1 MTFLEQDREPSPVLH
16 HCYQCDSTLTGDEI
30 SLYKKLVSRGAEKYL
45 CLSCL
50 SGRLK
55 VSEERL
61 KHIIAYYHR
70 TGECA
75 LFAKE

>member
-1 MTFLEQDREPSPVLH
+1 MTGH
-16 HCYQCDSTLTGDEI
+16 HCYQCDSALTGDEI

-55 VSEERL
+55 VSKERL